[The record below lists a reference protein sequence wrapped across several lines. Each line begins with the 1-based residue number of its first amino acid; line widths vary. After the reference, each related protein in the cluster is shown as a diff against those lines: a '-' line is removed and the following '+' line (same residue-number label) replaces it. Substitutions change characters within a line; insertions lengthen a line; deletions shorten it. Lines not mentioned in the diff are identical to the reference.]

1 MKTFEDFLMDK
12 FPFHLNNSNEAFEK
26 WLSDIDIDALI
37 SYADEYKNKSLTNYH
52 NHIVEKVREKRKK
65 EDFTKTYCPECGGHY
80 AAGECDCAG
89 YNKAID
95 DFISQLQDT
104 NK

>member
-12 FPFHLNNSNEAFEK
+12 FPFHSNNPNEAFEK

-52 NHIVEKVREKRKK
+52 NHIVEKVNNELFDEWEAVTEIDNPISINHMRK
-65 EDFTKTYCPECGGHY
+65 DF
-80 AAGECDCAG
+80 
-89 YNKAID
+89 N
-95 DFISQLQDT
+95 SLLQDT
-104 NK
+104 NPKE

>member
-1 MKTFEDFLMDK
+1 M
-12 FPFHLNNSNEAFEK
+12 NNYIQNKLLEQHICRFNDGECNC
-26 WLSDIDIDALI
+26 DCYI
-37 SYADEYKNKSLTNYH
+37 SGMTDYH

>member
-12 FPFHLNNSNEAFEK
+12 FPFHSNNSNEAFEK

-52 NHIVEKVREKRKK
+52 NHIVESWDKYVYDTVEDKHFNRDWLKMHMK
-65 EDFTKTYCPECGGHY
+65 E
-80 AAGECDCAG
+80 
-89 YNKAID
+89 
-95 DFISQLQDT
+95 FISLLQDT
-104 NK
+104 NPKE

>member
-37 SYADEYKNKSLTNYH
+37 SYADEYKNKSLTDYH
-52 NHIVEKVREKRKK
+52 NHIVEEMEKILTTLCDVDEYTESMAIK
-65 EDFTKTYCPECGGHY
+65 DFGKLLAEMFKGFVD
-80 AAGECDCAG
+80 EF
-89 YNKAID
+89 NV
-95 DFISQLQDT
+95 
-104 NK
+104 

>member
-37 SYADEYKNKSLTNYH
+37 SYADEYKNKSLTDYH
-52 NHIVEKVREKRKK
+52 NHIVEKFKEKYK
-65 EDFTKTYCPECGGHY
+65 FSSPTTLFQ
-80 AAGECDCAG
+80 
-89 YNKAID
+89 IL
-95 DFISQLQDT
+95 SLLQDT
-104 NK
+104 NPKDCI

>member
-12 FPFHLNNSNEAFEK
+12 FPFHSNNSNEAFEK

-52 NHIVEKVREKRKK
+52 NHIVESWGKYVYDTVEDKHFNRDWLKMHMK
-65 EDFTKTYCPECGGHY
+65 E
-80 AAGECDCAG
+80 
-89 YNKAID
+89 
-95 DFISQLQDT
+95 FISLLQDT